1 VPDPVVILE
10 ARVTAAL
17 VPLGPEAQE
26 VGPQVRRSKQADY
39 QINAAFEAAK
49 RLKRNPRDLAG
60 ELVAHLD
67 LDDLCASVEVA
78 GPGYI
83 NLVLRDEVVGA
94 QALAAL
100 SDERCGVLA
109 AAAPE
114 RVVVDFSA
122 PNVAKE
128 MHVGHLRSTVIG
140 DAIARLLE
148 FLGHTVIRQNH
159 LGDWGTPFGM
169 LIEHLRDLGEDEAAR
184 ELSVGDLDAFYREA
198 RKKFDADE
206 VFAERARRQVVA
218 LQAGDS
224 DSARLWQLLVDESKR
239 YFSTVYGT
247 LGVTLGDAD
256 YAGESTYNH
265 LLDDVVE
272 ELIEKGLAVEDQGAL
287 CVFPPGMLGREG
299 EPQPVIVRK
308 SDGGYGYAATDL
320 AAIRH
325 RLLDLE
331 ATWLLYVVGA
341 PQADHL
347 LAIFKI
353 AEMAGWL
360 QPPARAEHV
369 PFGNV
374 LGSDGKIFRTRAGD
388 TVKLAD
394 LLTEAEAR
402 ALEVV
407 RQKNPDL
414 PEDEK
419 ETVAH
424 AIGTGAVKYA
434 DLSSD
439 RVKDYTFDWD
449 RMLALNGNTAP
460 YLQYAH
466 ARIRSI
472 LRRAEQEGIP
482 VQPPAAL
489 LLDLPAERALA
500 LELLRFD
507 TAVRDAAATAQPHRL
522 CTHLYDVAST
532 FTTFY
537 EVSPVLQAASD
548 ELRSSRLALCLL
560 TARVLATGLGL
571 LGIAAP
577 DRI

>member
-1 VPDPVVILE
+1 
-10 ARVTAAL
+10 
-17 VPLGPEAQE
+17 
-26 VGPQVRRSKQADY
+26 
-39 QINAAFEAAK
+39 
-49 RLKRNPRDLAG
+49 
-60 ELVAHLD
+60 
-67 LDDLCASVEVA
+67 
-78 GPGYI
+78 
-83 NLVLRDEVVGA
+83 
-94 QALAAL
+94 
-100 SDERCGVLA
+100 
-109 AAAPE
+109 
-114 RVVVDFSA
+114 
-122 PNVAKE
+122 
-128 MHVGHLRSTVIG
+128 M
-140 DAIARLLE
+140 
-148 FLGHTVIRQNH
+148 
-159 LGDWGTPFGM
+159 
-169 LIEHLRDLGEDEAAR
+169 
-184 ELSVGDLDAFYREA
+184 
-198 RKKFDADE
+198 
-206 VFAERARRQVVA
+206 
-218 LQAGDS
+218 
-224 DSARLWQLLVDESKR
+224 
-239 YFSTVYGT
+239 
-247 LGVTLGDAD
+247 
-256 YAGESTYNH
+256 
-265 LLDDVVE
+265 VE
-272 ELIEKGLAVEDQGAL
+272 ELVEKGLAVEDQGAL

-325 RLLDLE
+325 RLLDLD

-360 QPPARAEHV
+360 EPPARAEHV

-374 LGSDGKIFRTRAGD
+374 LGADGKIFRTRSGA

-402 ALEVV
+402 ALDVV

-419 ETVAH
+419 EAVAH

-472 LRRAEQEGIP
+472 LRKAEAEGLA
-482 VQPPAAL
+482 VDPPASL
-489 LLDLPAERALA
+489 VLDQPVERALA
-500 LELLRFD
+500 LELLFFD
-507 TAVRDAAATAQPHRL
+507 TAVRDAAHTSQPHRL
-522 CTHLYDVAST
+522 CTQLYEIAST

-537 EVSPVLQAASD
+537 EASPVLKAETDA
-548 ELRSSRLALCLL
+548 LRASRLALCLL

-571 LGIAAP
+571 LGIDAP